1 MPSHSAS
8 NKLEDKLEERL
19 EDRTGHRTGNLC
31 TRAASK
37 LRGMPPR
44 HYRKEA
50 TMTLFRPARLLL
62 LGSLLVATPLLASQ
76 ALAEA
81 EPSRQLQVQA
91 EATLSV
97 VPDRATLNA
106 RLWERTPALSQE
118 EESGGDPEALR
129 EARERL
135 ESRAG
140 ELIRTLEATGLE
152 RDAISAGSLAVQPER
167 LAGSRLED
175 GEREIL
181 VRTRLER
188 PFRVQIDDLEQLP
201 HLLDALTEAGVNALD
216 GIRYDLADRDAATD
230 EALVKA
236 LEKAQHKAGLMADT
250 LGITLGPITGVSE
263 TRSPVFQP
271 RMLAMAADA
280 RESAPQAEYRPGTI
294 DIEAGVS
301 VSWKL
306 EP

>member
-1 MPSHSAS
+1 MI
-8 NKLEDKLEERL
+8 
-19 EDRTGHRTGNLC
+19 
-31 TRAASK
+31 
-37 LRGMPPR
+37 
-44 HYRKEA
+44 
-50 TMTLFRPARLLL
+50 LFRPARLLL
-62 LGSLLVATPLLASQ
+62 GSLLLATPLLANQ

-81 EPSRQLQVQA
+81 EPPRQLHVQA

-97 VPDRATLNA
+97 VPNLATLSA

-135 ESRAG
+135 ETRAG
-140 ELIRTLEATGLE
+140 ELIRTLEAAGLE

-167 LAGSRLED
+167 LAGSRLEN

-188 PFRVQIDDLEQLP
+188 PLRVQVDDLAQLP
-201 HLLDALTEAGVNALD
+201 DLLDALTEAGVNALD
-216 GIRYDLADRDAATD
+216 GVAYDLADRDAATD

-236 LEKAQHKAGLMADT
+236 LEKARHKGALMADT
-250 LGITLGPITGVSE
+250 LGISLGAVASVSE
-263 TRSPVFQP
+263 TRMPVFQP

-301 VSWKL
+301 VSWDI
-306 EP
+306 E